1 MKLQSVTQEGDLD
14 AFLHTAELAGTEF
27 TAGTWKIFTE
37 AFWLCPLYSSIILI
51 SERLNIKVVQD
62 SYQNPYLLSEKE
74 EEETLKKHAENKSRL
89 TVPRRPAWDTATT
102 PEQLKRREQE
112 SFLSWRRGLAV

>member
-1 MKLQSVTQEGDLD
+1 MVFIK
-14 AFLHTAELAGTEF
+14 
-27 TAGTWKIFTE
+27 
-37 AFWLCPLYSSIILI
+37 IILI

-74 EEETLKKHAENKSRL
+74 EEETLKKHAENKNRL

-102 PEQLKRREQE
+102 PDQLKRREQE